1 MTSPRRAFA
10 SESELRTEAVRIA
23 HEACNGSMGRVLG
36 DPVFERVTEG
46 RAKWRK
52 YSACGDL
59 AHYVLK
65 ELGVTDER
73 LVNRNDDG
81 GGVPW
86 VMGKNLSR
94 IVYCAVPAFVWARGG
109 LRPQPGDVLYVA
121 SPEHVCILERIDEA
135 KGKIFT
141 FDYGL
146 WDHRQAKPAGRRVER
161 VFGKV
166 DKHTVRVGSRI
177 LRGWLDL
184 TKIPGLLQP
193 EPQA

>member
-1 MTSPRRAFA
+1 MTSPHRTFT
-10 SESELRTEAVRIA
+10 SESELRLAAIRIA
-23 HEACNGSMGRVLG
+23 QEACNGAIGRVLG

-46 RAKWRK
+46 RARWRK

-73 LVNRNDDG
+73 IVNRNDDG

-109 LRPQPGDVLYVA
+109 RSPQPGDILYVA
-121 SPEHVCILERIDEA
+121 SPEHVCVLERIDET
-135 KGKIFT
+135 KGKVFT

-146 WDHRQAKPAGRRVER
+146 WDYVQAKPAGRRVER
-161 VFGKV
+161 AFGKV
-166 DKHTVRVGSRI
+166 DKHTTRIGSRI

-184 TKIPGLLQP
+184 AKIPGLLGGQP
-193 EPQA
+193 QV